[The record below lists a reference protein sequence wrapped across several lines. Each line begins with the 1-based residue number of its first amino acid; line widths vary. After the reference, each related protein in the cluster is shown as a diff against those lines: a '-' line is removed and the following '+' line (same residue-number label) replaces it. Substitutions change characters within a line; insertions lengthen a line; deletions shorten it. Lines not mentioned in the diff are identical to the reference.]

1 MHYLCRVYL
10 LIIKTLP
17 PCNSQIHYIH
27 TINNN
32 RLLDVCFFT
41 QILMS
46 VWKAEKTV
54 THSHIVATQLDLTF
68 VNAHLVTMAT
78 GTTVLVSHMFTV

>member
-1 MHYLCRVYL
+1 MHYLCRVYI
-10 LIIKTLP
+10 LIIKPLP
-17 PCNSQIHYIH
+17 LCNSHIHCIH
-27 TINNN
+27 TININ

-41 QILMS
+41 QILMN

-68 VNAHLVTMAT
+68 VNAHLDTMAT
-78 GTTVLVSHMFTV
+78 GTTVPVSHMFTV